1 MAVSTVMGLAA
12 RKFGVRV
19 MKKNRAFTLIEL
31 LVVIAIIALLI
42 GILLPAIGKAKK
54 TANELKDST
63 QLRSI
68 VQAMNVFAVGNQDNY
83 PLPSRLDRNNKTL
96 AAATGTNPL
105 TKDRTRHIFSILIFQ
120 GVIQT
125 EICWSPVEL
134 GLYEPF
140 TKFEADRPRSAVGS
154 SDTEKAQALWDP
166 GFVATPLDGKVN
178 DGVHQGNQAT
188 PGADSLGGFSYA
200 HMVPFLMRRNNWQ
213 FTTSSVVPVV
223 STRGPVYRLGGS
235 GATGTWDLIDSSA
248 ANSNGITP
256 LGNSSV
262 TLGMFGSRSD
272 WSGNIAFADEHT
284 EKHNRP
290 DPQSLIWQFSGITD
304 TARRAQPDNIFANEN
319 DTTRLTEDTA
329 GATVN
334 LTSFNFRN
342 AFLRQYY
349 EVASDANGNNLRIS
363 PYYD

>member
-1 MAVSTVMGLAA
+1 
-12 RKFGVRV
+12 

-63 QLRSI
+63 QVRSI
-68 VQAMNVFAVGNQDNY
+68 VQAMNVFAVSNGDNY

-96 AAATGTNPL
+96 ALETNAL

-140 TKFEADRPRSAVGS
+140 TKFEADRPRSAVGT
-154 SDTEKAQALWDP
+154 SDTERAQALWDP
-166 GFVATPLDGKVN
+166 GFVATPLDGVVSS
-178 DGVHQGNQAT
+178 GTHSGNQAS
-188 PGADSLGGFSYA
+188 PGAENLGGFSYA

-213 FTTSSVVPVV
+213 FTTSSVIPVI
-223 STRGPVYRLGGS
+223 STRGPVYRLN
-235 GATGTWDLIDSSA
+235 GAPAQGTWDLIDSSS
-248 ANSNGITP
+248 ANSNGMTP
-256 LGNSSV
+256 LGTNSV
-262 TLGMFGSRSD
+262 TLGMFGSRSE
-272 WSGNIAFADEHT
+272 WSGNIGFADEHT
-284 EKHNRP
+284 ERPSRP
-290 DPQSLIWQFSGITD
+290 DPQSLIWQFSGIT
-304 TARRAQPDNIFANEN
+304 TADRRAQPDNIFANEN
-319 DTTRLTEDTA
+319 DSTRVTEDTT
-329 GATVN
+329 GAIVN
-334 LTSFNFRN
+334 LSTNNFRN
-342 AFLRQYY
+342 AFMRQYY
-349 EVASDANGNNLRIS
+349 SVTVSGTGGSTIQIS